1 MDGQG
6 YLIMDGV
13 TTIARGGDVFHF
25 RAGDRHGLKAISDM
39 HLVEVQMGNE
49 LSEEDVVIY
58 EWPE

>member
-1 MDGQG
+1 
-6 YLIMDGV
+6 MDGV